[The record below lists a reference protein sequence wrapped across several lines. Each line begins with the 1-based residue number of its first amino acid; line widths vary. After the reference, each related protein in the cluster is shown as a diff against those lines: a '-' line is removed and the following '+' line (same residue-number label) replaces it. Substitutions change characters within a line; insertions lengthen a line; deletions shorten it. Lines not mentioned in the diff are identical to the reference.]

1 MIGSVAEVVNEK
13 RRLYKNGESIVEIS
27 KQIIKIKKTRYRGHD
42 NRHAFATDQMRSAV
56 TNGLVMSERDQID
69 VLKQI
74 GKGLQHK
81 DIKTTKHYVRPDDE
95 IQRQMVANRQ
105 AALNQ
110 ILGSTD

>member
-1 MIGSVAEVVNEK
+1 MIGSVAELVNEK

-27 KQIIKIKKTRYRGHD
+27 IQITELKKTRYRGHD
-42 NRHAFATDQMRSAV
+42 TRHAFASDQMRSAV

-110 ILGSTD
+110 VLGSTE

>member
-1 MIGSVAEVVNEK
+1 
-13 RRLYKNGESIVEIS
+13 
-27 KQIIKIKKTRYRGHD
+27 
-42 NRHAFATDQMRSAV
+42 MRSAV
-56 TNGLVMSERDQID
+56 TNGLVMSERDQTD
-69 VLKQI
+69 VLRQI

-110 ILGSTD
+110 VLGSTE

>member
-1 MIGSVAEVVNEK
+1 
-13 RRLYKNGESIVEIS
+13 
-27 KQIIKIKKTRYRGHD
+27 
-42 NRHAFATDQMRSAV
+42 
-56 TNGLVMSERDQID
+56 MSESDQID

-81 DIKTTKHYVRPDDE
+81 DIKTTKNYVRPYDE

-110 ILGSTD
+110 VLGSAE